1 MSMASLVP
9 FADLPPLTPASRL
22 ADAVYVALRQ
32 AILELR
38 LKPGT
43 PLNVPELA
51 RRFNVSRS
59 PVREAVQQLRSEGL
73 AEERPWKG
81 SVVVSLRFEDAM
93 DVHDMRGALEGL
105 AARRAAVKASA
116 ADVAS
121 MRAVLARQALA
132 VKALDAQAYAATNQ
146 EFHRAIS
153 RISSAHHLARTLSHL
168 YGLAQVAIQQA
179 AFAPG
184 HIEKGYA
191 EHVAILDAI
200 RRRDADS
207 AEAQM
212 RAHFARTR
220 PAMETSELR

>member
-1 MSMASLVP
+1 MASFVP

-32 AILELR
+32 AILDLR

-81 SVVVSLRFEDAM
+81 SVVVSLGFEDAM

-105 AARRAAVKASA
+105 AARRAALRADP
-116 ADVAS
+116 ADVAA
-121 MRAVLARQALA
+121 MRAVLDEQALA
-132 VKALDAQAYAATNQ
+132 VEALDAQAYAATNQ

-153 RISSAHHLARTLSHL
+153 RISSTHHLARTLSHL
-168 YGLAQVAIQQA
+168 YGLAQVAIQRA
-179 AFAPG
+179 AFTPG

-191 EHVAILDAI
+191 EHVAILDAV
-200 RRRDADS
+200 RRRDADG

-220 PAMETSELR
+220 PVMETSELR